1 MAPISIEVIPIT
13 PKKWSGRLLY
23 FARKNKKRCIN
34 QHKRSHW
41 FIHWS
46 FKGRQTKFLYLC
58 MMKHTNINTTIID
71 GYLDLLRNLSA
82 DSKLDLISRL
92 TLSVKTDIADKKS
105 YFMKSFGAF
114 QSKKDVDQ
122 IIHEIRNS
130 RNFNRTIED
139 IWKSTS

>member
-1 MAPISIEVIPIT
+1 
-13 PKKWSGRLLY
+13 
-23 FARKNKKRCIN
+23 
-34 QHKRSHW
+34 
-41 FIHWS
+41 
-46 FKGRQTKFLYLC
+46 

-139 IWKSTS
+139 I